1 MKQERTGCVVVETS
15 DETRDLRMS
24 VDQAKRHKMWPDV
37 GMGVREVG
45 IERASKEEKG
55 KDEQGKIDRYDSL
68 MSHTQRAHVLM
79 MASMVN

>member
-45 IERASKEEKG
+45 IERASREE
-55 KDEQGKIDRYDSL
+55 I
-68 MSHTQRAHVLM
+68 V
-79 MASMVN
+79 